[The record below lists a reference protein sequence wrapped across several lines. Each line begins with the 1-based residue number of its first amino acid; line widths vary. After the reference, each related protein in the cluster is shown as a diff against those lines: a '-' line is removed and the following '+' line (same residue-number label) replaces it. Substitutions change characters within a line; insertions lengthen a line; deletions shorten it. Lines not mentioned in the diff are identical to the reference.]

1 MNKNQFMRLLQ
12 QELHDLGP
20 TAVSDILADFEEH
33 FASALALGKT
43 EAEITTELGDPLE
56 IAQQYKES
64 AADDRAAR
72 PSPTTPEYQ
81 HQDQDQAPSGAAA
94 QPLPRRA
101 HYADVPYPAAQVKPS
116 MPTKINGAA
125 LLAVILLNVFLGI
138 PIWIS
143 LYCTLFG
150 FWVAAGSI
158 GVAAC
163 VLFTVAIL
171 KSGIAS
177 LILVLFGIALTALT
191 ILAIILMVYL
201 TKWLCIGLSRYV
213 RWNRKWVTGGS
224 QT

>member
-20 TAVSDILADFEEH
+20 AAVSDILADFEEH

-43 EAEITTELGDPLE
+43 EADITAELGDPLE
-56 IAQQYKES
+56 IAQQYKDS
-64 AADDRAAR
+64 AADDRSVR
-72 PSPTTPEYQ
+72 PSPGSEPNAS
-81 HQDQDQAPSGAAA
+81 APG
-94 QPLPRRA
+94 
-101 HYADVPYPAAQVKPS
+101 PAAQVNPAKPARI
-116 MPTKINGAA
+116 KGDA

-138 PIWIS
+138 PIWVS

-177 LILVLFGIALTALT
+177 VILILFGIALTALT

-201 TKWLCIGLSRYV
+201 TKWLCIGLCHYV

-224 QT
+224 QI